1 MIAPELKTNLGRLCV
16 KYIDFHTNRINSSSK
31 GSFEKS
37 LRIDIITN
45 NQKALELNLA
55 LLK

>member
-1 MIAPELKTNLGRLCV
+1 MHMIAPELKTNLGRLCV

-45 NQKALELNLA
+45 NQKALELNLV
-55 LLK
+55 